1 MVEINFS
8 VTAEEPRETDF
19 PLIPDGD
26 YSATIVH
33 TSEQNTLTNPANK
46 KLVIEYK
53 LDNGRTTYSNLNLWN
68 TSDQAVQIANEQL
81 NKICIAVDIA
91 KLNDTDQLL
100 SKRVKLTISTKPAN
114 GEWKARNEVKY
125 VNKIEKTVQ
134 PQPKVTTQ
142 TENAAPPSAP
152 TPAQPPASSNA
163 WDL

>member
-1 MVEINFS
+1 MVELNFS

-26 YSATIVH
+26 YSATIDH
-33 TSEQNTLTNPANK
+33 TSEQNVMSNPANK

-81 NKICIAVDIA
+81 NKICIAAGVAQIT
-91 KLNDTDQLL
+91 DTDQLL
-100 SKRVKLTISTKPAN
+100 SKRVKLTIFTKPAS

-134 PQPKVTTQ
+134 PQPQVTTQ
-142 TENAAPPSAP
+142 IEKVAPPSATAP
-152 TPAQPPASSNA
+152 VQPPASSNA